1 MPRLADLDGE
11 SLRLLESVGSGKA
24 SIAAAIEAAGSL
36 VQNGIRTEGMHTIA
50 SLRDGDPTR
59 YESKLFRWLAK
70 DLPVEPYWITI
81 DLDDENGVCQPQ
93 QVAVCLPHEMVHQ
106 AFYADANQF
115 HVSFVGD
122 EGCDGLL
129 RWWSE
134 ALSQDW
140 GKAHPALQGATHQRL
155 QQLLPQIWHVDGAE
169 MYRNQE
175 FNVWSSRSP
184 LCIGHWRDIK
194 HMYCFIECAKMR
206 SRQAFTSAHTV
217 VAQVLAWSVHISET
231 GIGPKH
237 GFYGEPLAGRRA
249 LMADKPLAGGYAMI
263 FSGWTGD

>member
-129 RWWSE
+129 R
-134 ALSQDW
+134 
-140 GKAHPALQGATHQRL
+140 
-155 QQLLPQIWHVDGAE
+155 
-169 MYRNQE
+169 
-175 FNVWSSRSP
+175 
-184 LCIGHWRDIK
+184 
-194 HMYCFIECAKMR
+194 
-206 SRQAFTSAHTV
+206 
-217 VAQVLAWSVHISET
+217 
-231 GIGPKH
+231 
-237 GFYGEPLAGRRA
+237 
-249 LMADKPLAGGYAMI
+249 
-263 FSGWTGD
+263 